1 VLSRVRA
8 ALILTVV
15 WVLCWIPFAV
25 ALDHVL
31 ADILLPGPRLDSPYT
46 PVRLWAI
53 WGALSGLG
61 FAIVL
66 GFAERGRSV
75 SSLSIPRVLSWG
87 AIGSALVPVLY
98 FVYWFLTT
106 GRRDPGVRSLG
117 WRIALIEVGIS
128 AFLGIVCALC
138 TLALMR
144 AGKAGDQTHSAGA
157 A

>member
-1 VLSRVRA
+1 M
-8 ALILTVV
+8 
-15 WVLCWIPFAV
+15 F
-25 ALDHVL
+25 L
-31 ADILLPGPRLDSPYT
+31 ADILVPEPRIDSPYT
-46 PVRLWAI
+46 PIRLWAI

-98 FVYWFLTT
+98 FVYWLLTS
-106 GRRDPGVRSLG
+106 GGPVPGVRSFF
-117 WRIALIEVGIS
+117 WRIALGDVGIS

-144 AGKAGDQTHSAGA
+144 AGNTNDQTHSVGA
-157 A
+157 V